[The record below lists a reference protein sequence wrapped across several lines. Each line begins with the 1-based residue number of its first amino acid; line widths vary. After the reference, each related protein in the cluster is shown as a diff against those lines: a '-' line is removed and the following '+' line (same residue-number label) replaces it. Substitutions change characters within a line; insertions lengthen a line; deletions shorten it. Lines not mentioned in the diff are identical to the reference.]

1 MNQTEQS
8 VSSENELAR
17 QYVTFRAGGLF
28 FGVDVLKV
36 QEIIRYQS
44 MTPVPLAPAAVRGL
58 INLRGQIIAAV
69 DLRSIL
75 RLEQRNDE
83 EKPMNVV
90 IRAGEETVS
99 LLVDSIGDVIEVAP
113 AEYEA
118 TPETVLP
125 HIRNILHGV
134 FKLKDELLL
143 VLNGRACVEAEN

>member
-1 MNQTEQS
+1 MDQSERTTNTES
-8 VSSENELAR
+8 ELAN

-58 INLRGQIIAAV
+58 INLRGQIITAV

-75 RLEQRNDE
+75 KLESGNDE
-83 EKPMNVV
+83 LKSMNVV
-90 IRAGEETVS
+90 IRAGDETVS
-99 LLVDSIGDVIEVAP
+99 LLVDSIGDVLEVEP
-113 AEYEA
+113 AQFES
-118 TPETVLP
+118 TPETVAP
-125 HIRNILHGV
+125 HLRNILHGV

-143 VLNGRACVEAEN
+143 VLNGRACVEVGT